1 MISVTT
7 IRIAGIALEIVL
19 LAILALEA
27 RKIIKDIRE
36 YNGKDRL
43 SGE

>member
-19 LAILALEA
+19 LTILVLKVK
-27 RKIIKDIRE
+27 RIIKDIRE
-36 YNGKDRL
+36 HNGKNRL
-43 SGE
+43 RGQ